1 MDTTTTHTRRWWI
14 LGVLCVSLLAVGLD
28 NTILNVALPTLVED
42 LHATASQQQ
51 WIVDAYTLVFASL
64 LLTAG
69 ALGDKFGRRGALAVG
84 LAIFGTGSAV
94 AAFSGSA
101 GALIGARAF
110 MGIGGALIM
119 PATLSILTNVFTNP
133 AERAKAIGI
142 WAGVSGLGV
151 AIGPVA
157 GGWLLEH
164 FWWGSVFLI
173 NVPVVLFGLAAGRL
187 LIPDSRD
194 PSSPRLDPVGTVMS
208 AVGLFAVLYAI
219 IEGPSKGWSD
229 PTVLLGFLLGVTVL
243 VSFVAWELRSD
254 HPILD
259 MRFFA
264 NPRFSG
270 ASLAI
275 TLVFFALFGSIF
287 FLTQY
292 LQFVLGYGTLTA
304 GLAIA
309 PVALALMVA
318 APSATIL
325 TRRLGTKVVVV
336 LGLTL
341 VAAGLALLSTAQVDS
356 GYGLVLAV
364 IVTMG
369 VGMGL
374 AMAPA
379 TDSIMGSLPKAKAGV
394 GSAVNDTTREVGG
407 ALGVA
412 VLGSLLAA
420 SYHSAMDSSTVL
432 HGLPA
437 PAAAAAHDSLGGA
450 LHVAGQM
457 GAAGANLVSTATTAF
472 VNAMS
477 SAVLVGA
484 AVALAGALV
493 ALIWLPSR
501 APAEAPVDAVDVA
514 ATDADILDAE
524 AVDDATFVL
533 ATD

>member
-1 MDTTTTHTRRWWI
+1 MDATTAHQRRWWT
-14 LGVLCVSLLAVGLD
+14 LGVLCVSLLVIGLD

-69 ALGDKFGRRGALAVG
+69 MLGDKFGRRGALTAG
-84 LAIFGTGSAV
+84 LAVFGLGSV
-94 AAFSGSA
+94 FAAFSGSA
-101 GALIGARAF
+101 GDLIGARAF

-119 PATLSILTNVFTNP
+119 PATLSILTNVFTDP

-142 WAGVSGLGV
+142 WAGVSGLGI
-151 AIGPVA
+151 AIGPTT

-173 NVPVVLFGLAAGRL
+173 NIPVVIGGLIAGRF
-187 LIPDSRD
+187 LIPTSKD
-194 PSSPRLDPVGTVMS
+194 PSSPRLDPFGTLMS
-208 AVGLFAVLYAI
+208 AAGLFAVLYAI
-219 IEGPSKGWSD
+219 IEGPSRGWSD
-229 PTVLLGFLLGVTVL
+229 TTVVAGFVLGLATL
-243 VSFVAWELRSD
+243 VAFVAWELRSD

-259 MRFFA
+259 VRLFG

-304 GLAIA
+304 GLAIS
-309 PVALALMVA
+309 PVAIALMVA
-318 APSATIL
+318 APTAPIL
-325 TRRLGTKVVVV
+325 TRRFGYKTMVAG
-336 LGLTL
+336 GLL
-341 VAAGLALLSTAQVDS
+341 IVAAGLALLSTASVDS
-356 GYGLVLAV
+356 GYPLILVV

-369 VGMGL
+369 IGMGL
-374 AMAPA
+374 AMTPA
-379 TDSIMGSLPKAKAGV
+379 TDSIMGSVPREKAGV

-420 SYHSAMDSSTVL
+420 SYHSSMDGSAAL
-432 HGLPA
+432 GALPA
-437 PAAAAAHDSLGGA
+437 PAASVAHDSLGGA
-450 LHVAGQM
+450 VQVAGQL
-457 GAAGANLVSTATTAF
+457 GAAGNAVVADASRAF
-472 VNAMS
+472 VDAMGS
-477 SAVLVGA
+477 TVLVAA
-484 AVALAGALV
+484 AVAVVGALV

-501 APAEAPVDAVDVA
+501 ALAPTVDEETVDLGIEADLVLVD
-514 ATDADILDAE
+514 
-524 AVDDATFVL
+524 
-533 ATD
+533 

>member
-1 MDTTTTHTRRWWI
+1 MDTATAHQRRWWT
-14 LGVLCVSLLAVGLD
+14 LGVLCVSLLVIGLD

-51 WIVDAYTLVFASL
+51 WIVDSYTLVFASL

-69 ALGDKFGRRGALAVG
+69 SLGDKFGRRRALAVG
-84 LAIFGTGSAV
+84 LAIFGAGSAI

-110 MGIGGALIM
+110 MGIGGAFIM

-173 NVPVVLFGLAAGRL
+173 NVPVVIFGLIAGRFL
-187 LIPDSRD
+187 VPNSRD
-194 PSSPRLDPVGTVMS
+194 PESPRLDLAGTVMS

-219 IEGPSKGWSD
+219 IEGPAKGWTD
-229 PTVLLGFLLGVTVL
+229 TTVVAGFILGFAVL
-243 VSFVAWELRSD
+243 AAFVAWELRST

-259 MRFFA
+259 VRFFA

-275 TLVFFALFGSIF
+275 TLVFFSLFGSIF

-292 LQFVLGYGTLTA
+292 LQFVLGYDTLTA
-304 GLAIA
+304 GLAIS

-318 APSATIL
+318 APTAPLL
-325 TRRLGTKVVVV
+325 TRRFGYKVVVV
-336 LGLTL
+336 FGLTL
-341 VAAGLALLSTAQVDS
+341 VAAGLALLSTARVDS

-364 IVTMG
+364 
-369 VGMGL
+369 
-374 AMAPA
+374 
-379 TDSIMGSLPKAKAGV
+379 
-394 GSAVNDTTREVGG
+394 
-407 ALGVA
+407 
-412 VLGSLLAA
+412 
-420 SYHSAMDSSTVL
+420 
-432 HGLPA
+432 
-437 PAAAAAHDSLGGA
+437 
-450 LHVAGQM
+450 
-457 GAAGANLVSTATTAF
+457 
-472 VNAMS
+472 
-477 SAVLVGA
+477 
-484 AVALAGALV
+484 
-493 ALIWLPSR
+493 
-501 APAEAPVDAVDVA
+501 
-514 ATDADILDAE
+514 
-524 AVDDATFVL
+524 
-533 ATD
+533 